1 MRFHNESGAE
11 KMSPFS
17 RPWLGLLGLL
27 GLPAWPGPD
36 FGSLEVRRIL
46 RMGSLGRRQICRERR
61 RVLANI
67 FSSYYDA
74 ERCCLKGIFDAEI
87 R

>member
-46 RMGSLGRRQICRERR
+46 RMGSQGSR

-67 FSSYYDA
+67 FPSYYDA